1 MLRPMPCEGTSSCSI
16 GRLGLENAAAVADPP
31 TNPTN
36 AGKTTTAV
44 AATASRRNQAR
55 DIPPTIAIAALP
67 PRPRPGFSGRYA
79 KNTYHQRFWTIQG
92 SRPDRAII
100 IKTTKWTDEDQAM
113 DRDQLIDLT
122 RRAVK
127 LARDNTTDLARSEH
141 TVAADIYTSAQCHAQ
156 DRAMLMASPQL
167 VAYASE
173 LPRPGTY
180 CTKTVMGR
188 SVLLTR
194 SADNVVRAFDNVC
207 LHRQS
212 RIADGC
218 GAARR
223 LACPYHSWTYD
234 LNGNLVGMPGK
245 EGFPETRSGPTRL
258 TELPATECAGF
269 LWISLD
275 GDATLD
281 IPAFLGPLVDELESW
296 GIGRWAPLGEKV
308 LDCPI
313 NWKLAIDTF
322 AENYHFATVHKTTF
336 ATIARSNCTVF
347 DSFGTHHRL
356 VFPLNGILDLEN
368 IPEQQWDPLQNMV
381 VIYALFPN
389 IVVSA
394 TIANGELFRVYP
406 GDVPGRSITVHQN
419 STPLDL
425 SDESTAAGAAAVFDY
440 AHATVRDEDYALVA
454 GLQANLESG
463 ARERLVFGRNEPG
476 LQHRHQAWA
485 SAISASSQSR

>member
-1 MLRPMPCEGTSSCSI
+1 
-16 GRLGLENAAAVADPP
+16 
-31 TNPTN
+31 
-36 AGKTTTAV
+36 
-44 AATASRRNQAR
+44 
-55 DIPPTIAIAALP
+55 
-67 PRPRPGFSGRYA
+67 
-79 KNTYHQRFWTIQG
+79 
-92 SRPDRAII
+92 
-100 IKTTKWTDEDQAM
+100 M
-113 DRDQLIDLT
+113 DRDLLIDLT
-122 RRAVK
+122 RRALK
-127 LARDNTTDLARSEH
+127 LARDKTTDLMPSECS
-141 TVAADIYTSAQCHAQ
+141 VAADTYTSAERHAQ
-156 DRAMLMASPQL
+156 DTAMLLASPQL
-167 VAYASE
+167 VGYVSE

-188 SVLLTR
+188 SILLTR
-194 SADNVVRAFDNVC
+194 AADGAVRAFDNVC

-234 LNGNLVGMPGK
+234 LNGDLVGVPGK
-245 EGFPETRSGPTRL
+245 EGFPETSSGTSRL

-275 GDATLD
+275 RDATLD
-281 IPAFLGPLVDELESW
+281 IPAFLGPLAEELDSW
-296 GIGRWAPLGEKV
+296 GIGRWSPLGEKV

-347 DSFGTHHRL
+347 DSFGPHHRL
-356 VFPLNGILDLEN
+356 VFPLNGILDLDDV
-368 IPEQQWDPLQNMV
+368 PEEQWEPLQAMV

-389 IVVSA
+389 IVLSCTV
-394 TIANGELFRVYP
+394 ANGELFRVYP
-406 GDVPGRSITVHQN
+406 ADVAGRSITVHQN
-419 STPLDL
+419 STPLDV

-440 AHATVRDEDYALVA
+440 AHSTVRDEDYALVA

-463 ARERLVFGRNEPG
+463 VRQHLVFGRNEPG
-476 LQHRHQAWA
+476 LHHRHTTWDQA
-485 SAISASSQSR
+485 IERRN